1 MNKDIQVTVLGLC
14 GNSVFMTVDHFHRPG
29 ETVSALGR
37 YAEPGGKG
45 YNQAVAAA
53 RLGAKTAFVT
63 CIGDDSDGKM
73 CMDFLQQEGILPLPQ
88 TEPGIPS
95 AYACILT
102 DKDGENRVT
111 VFRGAAD
118 LLSPD
123 FVLLQ
128 EDILARSKFLLLNN
142 EYPQS
147 CNEAAMAL
155 AKKHGVKVIY
165 NPAPARPVSPEFLSG
180 CYLITPNLSET
191 AVLLGQEAADPKALA
206 SALRQ
211 CGIANAAVT
220 LGGDGALLVTQD
232 AALLYPA
239 RKVKALDTTGAGDT
253 FTGALTAAL
262 LEDDCLERAVCLAIN
277 AAALSVSKQYV
288 MPGLPTR
295 EALEAD
301 FQTIMPENLSTTG
314 R

>member
-14 GNSVFMTVDHFHRPG
+14 GNSVFLTLDHFHSPG

-73 CMDFLQQEGILPLPQ
+73 CMDYLQQEGILPLPQ

-102 DKDGENRVT
+102 DKEGENRVT

-123 FVLLQ
+123 FVLQQ

-165 NPAPARPVSPEFLSG
+165 NPAPARPGSSEFLSA
-180 CYLITPNLSET
+180 CYLITPNLSES
-191 AVLLGQEAADPKALA
+191 AVLLGQVAQNPRQLAAL
-206 SALRQ
+206 LREK
-211 CGIANAAVT
+211 GIANAAVT
-220 LGGDGALLVTQD
+220 LGGDGALLVTPEKT
-232 AALLYPA
+232 LLYPA

-253 FTGALTAAL
+253 FTGALTASL
-262 LEDDCLERAVCLAIN
+262 LENSSLEQAICAAVN

-301 FQTIMPENLSTTG
+301 FQIITPIDLSIG